1 MMEAN
6 LTEQAKERQLDSMEI
21 YPVLR
26 KAILDLYVCPGT
38 ELSIRNLCEY
48 YHAGRSPVR
57 DAVMRLQQEGL
68 VTILPQRGI
77 MVSLIDLDIEAQER
91 YMRLAVETAVTRDFA
106 VRHTTD
112 QLREAERLL
121 QQQVDWLQHG
131 EGDYRSF
138 LDLDDAF
145 HEYFYVAMGQD
156 FCFRTMQQSGGF
168 YRRMR
173 LLCCQVQQMS
183 LNLEQHGLILQAV
196 RTGDADGVAR
206 ALSNHLQKLDY
217 EEKELQEKYPYMFKG
232 TQIRASAQH
241 LDVDFLRAVY
251 GGQKG

>member
-1 MMEAN
+1 M
-6 LTEQAKERQLDSMEI
+6 
-21 YPVLR
+21 
-26 KAILDLYVCPGT
+26 
-38 ELSIRNLCEY
+38 
-48 YHAGRSPVR
+48 
-57 DAVMRLQQEGL
+57 
-68 VTILPQRGI
+68 
-77 MVSLIDLDIEAQER
+77 
-91 YMRLAVETAVTRDFA
+91 
-106 VRHTTD
+106 
-112 QLREAERLL
+112 
-121 QQQVDWLQHG
+121 DWLQHG

-241 LDVDFLRAVY
+241 LGVDFLRAVY